1 MDGVRLDVHPMCG
14 IFHQSLGKCGNGSN
28 GIFWIVWSIVLEDG
42 SRRRVSRCR
51 YFTKLVSDMVIYTE
65 WNAMDIRNDVNSI
78 IREPRI
84 AAWMR
89 ADL

>member
-1 MDGVRLDVHPMCG
+1 MARGVELLIEIEM
-14 IFHQSLGKCGNGSN
+14 SL
-28 GIFWIVWSIVLEDG
+28 LYE
-42 SRRRVSRCR
+42 VSDM
-51 YFTKLVSDMVIYTE
+51 VSDMVIYTE